1 LELLKPTQTW
11 VVCPM
16 EDAGYEI
23 APGVSICGIDA
34 ALRKAQESAWPLDQG
49 LGFKVQALK

>member
-1 LELLKPTQTW
+1 
-11 VVCPM
+11 M